1 MAEPRPRRPAR
12 PREEVFATA
21 RAAIA
26 EHGLAKLTMAGLGK
40 QLQMSAG
47 HLLYYFGSKDQLLL
61 ETLRWSEEQLG
72 NRRRA
77 ALARPGHDV
86 WQRLADYTGLYLP
99 EGPGDPRWILWV
111 EVWGR
116 SPASEEIRQGQ
127 LAIEAPWQADLVALI
142 EEGSAAGRFGPGPAA
157 DRAAQIR
164 ALLDGLAVPVAIGL
178 PGARRADALAQ
189 AEAVARVLLGTGA
202 HPDGGGDTGPDAGR
216 TAPDRRTG

>member
-1 MAEPRPRRPAR
+1 MADARPRRPAR

-26 EHGLAKLTMAGLGK
+26 EHGLGRLTMAGLGK

-72 NRRRA
+72 ARRREM
-77 ALARPGHDV
+77 LADGGRDAR
-86 WQRLADYTGLYLP
+86 QRLDDYTALYLP

-116 SPASEEIRQGQ
+116 SPASEELRQGQ
-127 LAIEAPWQADLVALI
+127 LEIEAPWQADLVALI
-142 EEGSAAGRFGPGPAA
+142 EEGTAAARFAPGDAA
-157 DRAAQIR
+157 ERASQIR
-164 ALLDGLAVPVAIGL
+164 ALLDGLAVPLALGL
-178 PGARRADALAQ
+178 PGADLLRAQHLA
-189 AEAVARVLLGTGA
+189 ATACTALLGPAGA
-202 HPDGGGDTGPDAGR
+202 
-216 TAPDRRTG
+216 

>member
-1 MAEPRPRRPAR
+1 MAEPRTRRPAR

-21 RAAIA
+21 RASIA

-72 NRRRA
+72 ERRRA
-77 ALARPGHDV
+77 ALTDHALTAR
-86 WQRLADYTGLYLP
+86 QRLAAYAELYLP
-99 EGPGDPRWILWV
+99 EGPGDPRWILWL

-116 SPASEEIRQGQ
+116 SPASAEIRQGQ
-127 LAIEAPWQADLVALI
+127 LEIEAPWQADLVALI
-142 EEGSAAGRFGPGPAA
+142 EEGVAGGEFTADGAA
-157 DRAAQIR
+157 DRAVQLR

-178 PGARRADALAQ
+178 PGASRAEAAGQVASVAQ
-189 AEAVARVLLGTGA
+189 ALLGG
-202 HPDGGGDTGPDAGR
+202 
-216 TAPDRRTG
+216 

>member
-1 MAEPRPRRPAR
+1 MAEPRTRRPAR

-72 NRRRA
+72 ERRRA
-77 ALARPGHDV
+77 VLADRGTTV
-86 WQRLADYTGLYLP
+86 RQRLAAYGALYLP
-99 EGPGDPRWILWV
+99 EGPGDPRWVLWL

-116 SPASEEIRQGQ
+116 SPASAEIRQGQ
-127 LAIEAPWQADLVALI
+127 LEIEAPWQADLVALL
-142 EEGSAAGRFGPGPAA
+142 EEGVAGGEFGLGSTGVAE
-157 DRAAQIR
+157 RAVQLR

-178 PGARRADALAQ
+178 PGADRAT
-189 AEAVARVLLGTGA
+189 AEAQLDSVARALLR
-202 HPDGGGDTGPDAGR
+202 D
-216 TAPDRRTG
+216 

>member
-1 MAEPRPRRPAR
+1 MADPRPRRPAR

-26 EHGLAKLTMAGLGK
+26 EHGLAGLTMASLGR

-72 NRRRA
+72 ARR
-77 ALARPGHDV
+77 HDV
-86 WQRLADYTGLYLP
+86 LTDTTRDTWERLAGYAGLYLP

-116 SPASEEIRQGQ
+116 SPASEELRQGQ
-127 LAIEAPWQADLVALI
+127 LEIEAPWQADLVALI
-142 EEGSAAGRFGPGPAA
+142 EEGTAAGRFGPGDAA
-157 DRAAQIR
+157 ERASQIR
-164 ALLDGLAVPVAIGL
+164 ALLDGLAVPLALGL
-178 PGARRADALAQ
+178 TGARRTRALHL
-189 AEAVARVLLGTGA
+189 ARSACGTLLA
-202 HPDGGGDTGPDAGR
+202 A
-216 TAPDRRTG
+216 APA

>member
-1 MAEPRPRRPAR
+1 MAEPRTRRPAR

-72 NRRRA
+72 ERRRA
-77 ALARPGHDV
+77 ALADRGV
-86 WQRLADYTGLYLP
+86 TVRQRLAAYAGLYLP
-99 EGPGDPRWILWV
+99 EGPGDPRWVLWL

-116 SPASEEIRQGQ
+116 SPASAEIRQGQ
-127 LAIEAPWQADLVALI
+127 LEIEAPWQADLVALL
-142 EEGSAAGRFGPGPAA
+142 EEGVAEGEFGVGSAGVAE
-157 DRAAQIR
+157 RAVQLR
-164 ALLDGLAVPVAIGL
+164 AMLDGLAVPVAIGL
-178 PGARRADALAQ
+178 PGADRAT
-189 AEAVARVLLGTGA
+189 AESQLDSVARALLR
-202 HPDGGGDTGPDAGR
+202 D
-216 TAPDRRTG
+216 

>member
-1 MAEPRPRRPAR
+1 MAEPRTRRPAR

-72 NRRRA
+72 ERRRA
-77 ALARPGHDV
+77 MLADRESTV
-86 WQRLADYTGLYLP
+86 RQRLAGYAGLYLP
-99 EGPGDPRWILWV
+99 EGPGDPRWILWL

-116 SPASEEIRQGQ
+116 SPASAEIRQGQ
-127 LAIEAPWQADLVALI
+127 LEIEAPWQADLVALI
-142 EEGSAAGRFGPGPAA
+142 EEGVAGGEFTAGDAA
-157 DRAAQIR
+157 DRAVQLR

-178 PGARRADALAQ
+178 PGADRTEAADRLA
-189 AEAVARVLLGTGA
+189 AVARALLGG
-202 HPDGGGDTGPDAGR
+202 
-216 TAPDRRTG
+216 

>member
-1 MAEPRPRRPAR
+1 MADARPRRPAR

-61 ETLRWSEEQLG
+61 ETLRWSEDQLG
-72 NRRRA
+72 ARRYT
-77 ALARPGHDV
+77 ALTDGGRDV
-86 WQRLADYTGLYLP
+86 WERLGDYTRLYLP

-116 SPASEEIRQGQ
+116 SPASEELRQGQ
-127 LAIEAPWQADLVALI
+127 LEIEAPWDADLVALLD
-142 EEGSAAGRFGPGPAA
+142 EGTAGGSFRAGPAGADGGAEAAGGTGAA
-157 DRAAQIR
+157 ERAAQIR
-164 ALLDGLAVPVAIGL
+164 ALLDGLAVPLALGL
-178 PGARRADALAQ
+178 PGARRTRALHL
-189 AEAVARVLLGTGA
+189 AESACRTLL
-202 HPDGGGDTGPDAGR
+202 
-216 TAPDRRTG
+216 APA

>member
-1 MAEPRPRRPAR
+1 MADARPRRPAR

-61 ETLRWSEEQLG
+61 ETLRWSEDQLG
-72 NRRRA
+72 TRRHA
-77 ALARPGHDV
+77 ALTDGTRDV
-86 WQRLADYTGLYLP
+86 WDRLTAYTRLYLP

-116 SPASEEIRQGQ
+116 SPASEELRQGQ
-127 LAIEAPWQADLVALI
+127 LEIEAPWDADLVALL
-142 EEGSAAGRFGPGPAA
+142 EEGSASGRFTPGTAA

-164 ALLDGLAVPVAIGL
+164 ALLDGLAVPLALGL
-178 PGARRADALAQ
+178 PGSGRPRALHLAES
-189 AEAVARVLLGTGA
+189 ACGTLLG
-202 HPDGGGDTGPDAGR
+202 AGR
-216 TAPDRRTG
+216 

>member
-1 MAEPRPRRPAR
+1 MAEPRTRRPAR

-72 NRRRA
+72 ERRRA
-77 ALARPGHDV
+77 ALVDQTLTVR
-86 WQRLADYTGLYLP
+86 QRLAAYAELYLP
-99 EGPGDPRWILWV
+99 EGPGDPRWILWL

-116 SPASEEIRQGQ
+116 SPASAEIRQGQ
-127 LAIEAPWQADLVALI
+127 LEIEAPWQADLVALI
-142 EEGSAAGRFGPGPAA
+142 EEGVAGGEFTADGAA
-157 DRAAQIR
+157 DRAVQLR

-178 PGARRADALAQ
+178 PGASR
-189 AEAVARVLLGTGA
+189 AEAAAQVASVARALLGG
-202 HPDGGGDTGPDAGR
+202 
-216 TAPDRRTG
+216 

>member
-1 MAEPRPRRPAR
+1 MAEPRPRRAAR

-72 NRRRA
+72 ERRRA
-77 ALARPGHDV
+77 ALRGADGGF
-86 WQRLADYTGLYLP
+86 WGRLAAYAELYLP
-99 EGPGDPRWILWV
+99 ESPGDPRWILWL

-116 SPASEEIRQGQ
+116 SPASAEIRQGQ
-127 LAIEAPWQADLVALI
+127 LEIEAPWQADLVALI
-142 EEGSAAGRFGPGPAA
+142 EEGVAAGEFSAAAA
-157 DRAAQIR
+157 PPQDRAVQIR
-164 ALLDGLAVPVAIGL
+164 ALLDGFAVPIAIGL
-178 PGARRADALAQ
+178 PGAEVAQ
-189 AEAVARVLLGTGA
+189 ATAQVASVTAALLG
-202 HPDGGGDTGPDAGR
+202 
-216 TAPDRRTG
+216 RRTGPA

>member
-1 MAEPRPRRPAR
+1 MAEPRVRRPAR
-12 PREEVFATA
+12 PREEVYATA

-72 NRRRA
+72 ERRRA
-77 ALARPGHDV
+77 ALRRSDAAAWD
-86 WQRLADYTGLYLP
+86 RLAAYAELYLP

-116 SPASEEIRQGQ
+116 SPASAEIRQGQ
-127 LAIEAPWQADLVALI
+127 LEIEAPWHADLVALI
-142 EEGSAAGRFGPGPAA
+142 EEGVATGAFRAGPATA
-157 DRAAQIR
+157 HDRATQLR
-164 ALLDGLAVPVAIGL
+164 AVLDGLAVPIAIGL
-178 PGARRADALAQ
+178 PGARLQD
-189 AEAVARVLLGTGA
+189 AVAQVAAVAAALLGA
-202 HPDGGGDTGPDAGR
+202 V
-216 TAPDRRTG
+216 

>member
-1 MAEPRPRRPAR
+1 MADPRPRRPAR

-72 NRRRA
+72 RRRSA
-77 ALARPGHDV
+77 ALAAGPDRDV
-86 WQRLADYTGLYLP
+86 WRRLDDYAGLYLP

-127 LAIEAPWQADLVALI
+127 LEIEAPWQADLVALI
-142 EEGSAAGRFGPGPAA
+142 EEGTAAGRFGPGSAA
-157 DRAAQIR
+157 DRAVQIR

-178 PGARRADALAQ
+178 PGARRTEALAQ
-189 AEAVARVLLGTGA
+189 ATAVCRVLLG
-202 HPDGGGDTGPDAGR
+202 
-216 TAPDRRTG
+216 

>member
-1 MAEPRPRRPAR
+1 MADPRPRRPAR

-61 ETLRWSEEQLG
+61 ETLRWSEDQLG
-72 NRRRA
+72 SRRHA
-77 ALARPGHDV
+77 ALADGARDV
-86 WQRLADYTGLYLP
+86 WDRLAEYTRLYLP

-116 SPASEEIRQGQ
+116 SPASEELRQGQ
-127 LAIEAPWQADLVALI
+127 LEIEAPWEADLVALLD
-142 EEGSAAGRFGPGPAA
+142 EGAGSGRFTPGAA
-157 DRAAQIR
+157 HERAAQIR
-164 ALLDGLAVPVAIGL
+164 ALLDGLAVPLALGL
-178 PGARRADALAQ
+178 PGARRTRALAL
-189 AEAVARVLLGTGA
+189 AESACGTLLGA
-202 HPDGGGDTGPDAGR
+202 EV
-216 TAPDRRTG
+216 